1 MAVLL
6 GSVVTIVTTAL
17 VNALFLRNEIKNR
30 YKEAAKAIIKS
41 KDVNVVYVD
50 VYNQDNK
57 KIQELE
63 KRIRK
68 KANKKL
74 FGTTGVSI
82 PISRARDELYYELKN
97 IWYGNA
103 V

>member
-1 MAVLL
+1 MISIFITGMAVLL

-17 VNALFLRNEIKNR
+17 VNVLFLRNEIKNR

-63 KRIRK
+63 IKSE
-68 KANKKL
+68 
-74 FGTTGVSI
+74 TGIDNSI
-82 PISRARDELYYELKN
+82 SEGQTYKI
-97 IWYGNA
+97 
-103 V
+103 

>member
-1 MAVLL
+1 MISIFIIGMAVLL
-6 GSVVTIVTTAL
+6 GSVVTIVTTVL

-63 KRIRK
+63 IKSE
-68 KANKKL
+68 
-74 FGTTGVSI
+74 TGIDNSI
-82 PISRARDELYYELKN
+82 SEGQTYKI
-97 IWYGNA
+97 
-103 V
+103 

>member
-1 MAVLL
+1 MISIFIIGMAVLL

-17 VNALFLRNEIKNR
+17 VNALFLRNEIENR

-63 KRIRK
+63 IKSE
-68 KANKKL
+68 
-74 FGTTGVSI
+74 TGIDNSI
-82 PISRARDELYYELKN
+82 SEGQTYKI
-97 IWYGNA
+97 
-103 V
+103 

>member
-1 MAVLL
+1 MISIFIIGMAVLL

-63 KRIRK
+63 IKSE
-68 KANKKL
+68 
-74 FGTTGVSI
+74 TGIDNSI
-82 PISRARDELYYELKN
+82 SEGQTYKS
-97 IWYGNA
+97 
-103 V
+103 

>member
-1 MAVLL
+1 MISIFIIGMAVLL

-63 KRIRK
+63 IKSE
-68 KANKKL
+68 
-74 FGTTGVSI
+74 TGIDSSI
-82 PISRARDELYYELKN
+82 SEDLTYKI
-97 IWYGNA
+97 
-103 V
+103 

>member
-6 GSVVTIVTTAL
+6 GSVVPIVTTAL

-63 KRIRK
+63 IKSE
-68 KANKKL
+68 
-74 FGTTGVSI
+74 TGIDNSI
-82 PISRARDELYYELKN
+82 SEGQTYKI
-97 IWYGNA
+97 
-103 V
+103 

>member
-1 MAVLL
+1 MISIFIIGMAVLL

-63 KRIRK
+63 IKSE
-68 KANKKL
+68 
-74 FGTTGVSI
+74 TGIDNSI
-82 PISRARDELYYELKN
+82 SEGQAYKI
-97 IWYGNA
+97 
-103 V
+103 

>member
-41 KDVNVVYVD
+41 KDVNVVSVD
-50 VYNQDNK
+50 VYNQDNN

-63 KRIRK
+63 IKSEIGID
-68 KANKKL
+68 N
-74 FGTTGVSI
+74 SI
-82 PISRARDELYYELKN
+82 SEGQTYKI
-97 IWYGNA
+97 
-103 V
+103 

>member
-63 KRIRK
+63 IKSE
-68 KANKKL
+68 
-74 FGTTGVSI
+74 TGIDSSI
-82 PISRARDELYYELKN
+82 SEGQTYKI
-97 IWYGNA
+97 
-103 V
+103 

>member
-1 MAVLL
+1 MISIFIIGMAVLL
-6 GSVVTIVTTAL
+6 GSVVPIVTTAL

-63 KRIRK
+63 IKSE
-68 KANKKL
+68 
-74 FGTTGVSI
+74 TGIDNSI
-82 PISRARDELYYELKN
+82 SEGQTYKI
-97 IWYGNA
+97 
-103 V
+103 

>member
-50 VYNQDNK
+50 VYNQDNM

-63 KRIRK
+63 IKSE
-68 KANKKL
+68 
-74 FGTTGVSI
+74 TGIDSSI
-82 PISRARDELYYELKN
+82 SEGQTYKI
-97 IWYGNA
+97 
-103 V
+103 

>member
-1 MAVLL
+1 MVVLL

-63 KRIRK
+63 IKSE
-68 KANKKL
+68 
-74 FGTTGVSI
+74 TGIDNSI
-82 PISRARDELYYELKN
+82 SEGQTYKI
-97 IWYGNA
+97 
-103 V
+103 

>member
-1 MAVLL
+1 MISIFIIGITVLL

-63 KRIRK
+63 IKSE
-68 KANKKL
+68 
-74 FGTTGVSI
+74 TGIDSSI
-82 PISRARDELYYELKN
+82 SEGQTYTI
-97 IWYGNA
+97 
-103 V
+103 

>member
-50 VYNQDNK
+50 VYNQNNK

-63 KRIRK
+63 IKSE
-68 KANKKL
+68 
-74 FGTTGVSI
+74 TGIDNSI
-82 PISRARDELYYELKN
+82 SEGQTYKI
-97 IWYGNA
+97 
-103 V
+103 

>member
-6 GSVVTIVTTAL
+6 VSVVTIVTTAL

-63 KRIRK
+63 IKSE
-68 KANKKL
+68 
-74 FGTTGVSI
+74 TGIDNSI
-82 PISRARDELYYELKN
+82 SEGQTYKI
-97 IWYGNA
+97 
-103 V
+103 

>member
-1 MAVLL
+1 MISIFIIGMAVLL

-63 KRIRK
+63 IKSE
-68 KANKKL
+68 
-74 FGTTGVSI
+74 TGIDNSI
-82 PISRARDELYYELKN
+82 SEGQTYKI
-97 IWYGNA
+97 
-103 V
+103 

>member
-1 MAVLL
+1 MISIFIIGMAVLL

-17 VNALFLRNEIKNR
+17 VNALFLRNAIKNR

-63 KRIRK
+63 IKSE
-68 KANKKL
+68 
-74 FGTTGVSI
+74 TGIDNSI
-82 PISRARDELYYELKN
+82 SEGQTYKI
-97 IWYGNA
+97 
-103 V
+103 

>member
-50 VYNQDNK
+50 VYNQDYK

-63 KRIRK
+63 FKSE
-68 KANKKL
+68 
-74 FGTTGVSI
+74 TGIDNSI
-82 PISRARDELYYELKN
+82 SEGQTYKI
-97 IWYGNA
+97 
-103 V
+103 

>member
-6 GSVVTIVTTAL
+6 GSVVTIVTKAL

-63 KRIRK
+63 IKSE
-68 KANKKL
+68 
-74 FGTTGVSI
+74 TGIDNSI
-82 PISRARDELYYELKN
+82 SEGQTYKI
-97 IWYGNA
+97 
-103 V
+103 

>member
-1 MAVLL
+1 MISIFIIGMAVLL

-17 VNALFLRNEIKNR
+17 VNTLFLRNEIKNR

-63 KRIRK
+63 IKSE
-68 KANKKL
+68 
-74 FGTTGVSI
+74 TGIDNSI
-82 PISRARDELYYELKN
+82 SEGQTYKI
-97 IWYGNA
+97 
-103 V
+103 

>member
-1 MAVLL
+1 MISIFIIGMAVLL

-17 VNALFLRNEIKNR
+17 VNVLFLRNEIKNR

-63 KRIRK
+63 IKSE
-68 KANKKL
+68 
-74 FGTTGVSI
+74 TGIDSSI
-82 PISRARDELYYELKN
+82 SEGQTYTI
-97 IWYGNA
+97 
-103 V
+103 

>member
-1 MAVLL
+1 MISIFIIGMAVLL

-17 VNALFLRNEIKNR
+17 VNVLFLRNEIKNR

-63 KRIRK
+63 IKSE
-68 KANKKL
+68 
-74 FGTTGVSI
+74 TGIDNSI
-82 PISRARDELYYELKN
+82 SEGQTYKI
-97 IWYGNA
+97 
-103 V
+103 

>member
-63 KRIRK
+63 IK
-68 KANKKL
+68 
-74 FGTTGVSI
+74 FETGIDNSI
-82 PISRARDELYYELKN
+82 SEGQTYKI
-97 IWYGNA
+97 
-103 V
+103 

>member
-1 MAVLL
+1 MISLFIIGMAVLL

-50 VYNQDNK
+50 VYNQDNM

-63 KRIRK
+63 IKSE
-68 KANKKL
+68 
-74 FGTTGVSI
+74 TGIDSSI
-82 PISRARDELYYELKN
+82 SEGQTYKI
-97 IWYGNA
+97 
-103 V
+103 

>member
-1 MAVLL
+1 MISIFIIGMAVLL

-63 KRIRK
+63 IRSE
-68 KANKKL
+68 
-74 FGTTGVSI
+74 TGIDNSI
-82 PISRARDELYYELKN
+82 SEGQTYKI
-97 IWYGNA
+97 
-103 V
+103 

>member
-1 MAVLL
+1 MEFKEQLKKYQ
-6 GSVVTIVTTAL
+6 TIINT
-17 VNALFLRNEIKNR
+17 
-30 YKEAAKAIIKS
+30 
-41 KDVNVVYVD
+41 
-50 VYNQDNK
+50 
-57 KIQELE
+57 ELE

-74 FGTTGVSI
+74 FGTLGAKI
-82 PISRARDELYYELKN
+82 PIARARDELYYELKN

>member
-1 MAVLL
+1 MISIFIIGMAVLL
-6 GSVVTIVTTAL
+6 GSVVTIFTTAL

-63 KRIRK
+63 IKSE
-68 KANKKL
+68 
-74 FGTTGVSI
+74 TGIDNSI
-82 PISRARDELYYELKN
+82 SEGQTYKI
-97 IWYGNA
+97 
-103 V
+103 

>member
-1 MAVLL
+1 MISIFIIGMAVLL

-63 KRIRK
+63 IKSE
-68 KANKKL
+68 
-74 FGTTGVSI
+74 TGIDGSI
-82 PISRARDELYYELKN
+82 SEGQTYTI
-97 IWYGNA
+97 
-103 V
+103 

>member
-1 MAVLL
+1 MISIFIIGMAVLL

-63 KRIRK
+63 IKSE
-68 KANKKL
+68 
-74 FGTTGVSI
+74 TGIDSSI
-82 PISRARDELYYELKN
+82 SEGQTYTI
-97 IWYGNA
+97 
-103 V
+103 

>member
-30 YKEAAKAIIKS
+30 YKEDAKAIIKS

-63 KRIRK
+63 IKSE
-68 KANKKL
+68 
-74 FGTTGVSI
+74 TGIDNSI
-82 PISRARDELYYELKN
+82 SEGQTYKI
-97 IWYGNA
+97 
-103 V
+103 